1 MRAFRG
7 EYQGLLTQFM
17 RDISFSKHECGPF
30 ASVQKA
36 VLEHFRAQNFSPEFI
51 RGGYP
56 AIKASCAIATTT
68 YPFVSVKTQEVIAIY
83 TSFAILIDDT
93 TNVSTDDLKTFL
105 ARLCGGQSQPNPLL
119 RDMLRFIAD
128 DIPQHYGPFASDM
141 IRKSIIEFISA
152 CVIENN
158 YTGKIKMAKT
168 APDFPYFLRHKTG
181 MAEAYA
187 FFAFPETL
195 FPEGALL
202 PVYFPVIPDLVK
214 YFNLANDLLSFYKE
228 SVVGRETFNYISNHA
243 STNKLRPAD
252 SLRET
257 VSSLTRCVSNTKET
271 LASPENGKLRDAVTK
286 VFNGYVIYHS
296 SSARYRLAELGIPD
310 FDTARVSIDG
320 PADVG
325 VFINGAS

>member
-1 MRAFRG
+1 MRAFKD
-7 EYQGLLTQFM
+7 EYRDLLTQFM
-17 RDISFSKHECGPF
+17 RDISFRKHECGPF
-30 ASVQKA
+30 AYVERA
-36 VLEHFRAQNFSPEFI
+36 ILEYFRAHNFSPEFI
-51 RGGYP
+51 RRGYP

-68 YPFVSVKTQEVIAIY
+68 YPFVSVETQEVIAIY

-93 TNVSTDDLKTFL
+93 TNVSTDDLQSFL

-128 DIPQHYGPFASDM
+128 VIPQHYGPFASDM

-158 YTGKIKMAKT
+158 YTGKIKLAKT

-187 FFAFPETL
+187 FFTFPEEL
-195 FPEGALL
+195 FPENTFL

-214 YFNLANDLLSFYKE
+214 YLNLANDLLSFYKE
-228 SVVGRETFNYISNHA
+228 SIVGRETFNYISNHA
-243 STNKLRPAD
+243 NTHKLRPAD
-252 SLRET
+252 SLRDT
-257 VSSLTRCVSNTKET
+257 VLSLTICVSNTKET
-271 LASPENGKLRDAVTK
+271 LASPENGGLRDAVTK

-296 SSARYRLAELGIPD
+296 SSARYRLAELAIPD
-310 FDTARVSIDG
+310 LDTARVSTEG

-325 VFINGAS
+325 VYINGES